1 MKVCSCCKQEKDEKE
16 FGKKPNRCKECD
28 RRASRWQYW
37 NGLPRLA
44 GISWEEYEADY
55 WARRRLKE
63 QLFGT

>member
-28 RRASRWQYW
+28 RRDSRWQYW
-37 NGLPRLA
+37 SCNIKPA

-55 WARRRLKE
+55 WRRRRLKE
-63 QLFGT
+63 AA